1 MDTMGFVVGLI
12 VGAVVG
18 IVVGLVIKEFIGG
31 KLTDITRD
39 GSGRI
44 IEVSERYV

>member
-1 MDTMGFVVGLI
+1 MDTMSFVVGLV

-18 IVVGLVIKEFIGG
+18 IAVGLVIKDFVGN

-44 IEVSERYV
+44 LEVYERRV

>member
-1 MDTMGFVVGLI
+1 MDTTGFVIGIV

-18 IVVGLVIKEFIGG
+18 IVVGLLIKDFIGG

-39 GSGRI
+39 GSGMI
-44 IEVSERYV
+44 IKVSERYV

>member
-1 MDTMGFVVGLI
+1 MDTMSFVVGII

-18 IVVGLVIKEFIGG
+18 VVVGLVIKDFIGG

-44 IEVSERYV
+44 IEVAERYV